1 MKNSKKVLVNI
12 RKFMEC
18 YLEEPYERTLTRK
31 QRRAMEE
38 LDVKEKLGIPISKK
52 DKKKLKKITR
62 FVLTHK
68 GMMGYLCEHNL
79 PIPKRVSFEEAE
91 RQDYDGEKY
100 IYVIDE
106 TGRVIPYKNPKLF
119 RERSLELEAFSM
131 TRTNQTL
138 RNRKRTAES
147 MAVEYRNNGDK
158 ENYDLSMRVL
168 IDTRNR
174 LYQIYLETQVGKN
187 EFQDDCLE
195 EYDGPIEKNNRNA
208 KHDKIYS
215 YGRRR

>member
-1 MKNSKKVLVNI
+1 
-12 RKFMEC
+12 MEC

-52 DKKKLKKITR
+52 DKKKLKKLTK

-79 PIPKRVSFEEAE
+79 LVPQRVSFEEAE
-91 RQDYDGEKY
+91 RQDYDGKKY

-106 TGRVIPYKNPKLF
+106 TGRVIPYKNPKLLL
-119 RERSLELEAFSM
+119 ERNLEMEAFSM

-147 MAVEYRNNGDK
+147 MADEYRKNGDK

-215 YGRRR
+215 YGRRK

>member
-1 MKNSKKVLVNI
+1 MKKSKKVLVNI

-18 YLEEPYERTLTRK
+18 YLEEPYERTLSRK
-31 QRRAMEE
+31 QKRAMEE
-38 LDVKEKLGIPISKK
+38 LDVKEKLGIPMSKK
-52 DKKKLKKITR
+52 DKKKLKKITK

-79 PIPKRVSFEEAE
+79 LVPQRVSFEEAE
-91 RQDYDGEKY
+91 RQDYDGKKY

-106 TGRVIPYKNPKLF
+106 TGRVIPYKNPKLLL
-119 RERSLELEAFSM
+119 ERNLEMEAFSM

-147 MAVEYRNNGDK
+147 MADEYRKNGDT
-158 ENYDLSMRVL
+158 ENYAMSMKVL
-168 IDTRNR
+168 IDARNR
-174 LYQIYLETQVGKN
+174 LYQIYLETQEENKK
-187 EFQDDCLE
+187 FQDDFNE
-195 EYDGPIEKNNRNA
+195 EYNGPIEKNNRNA
-208 KHDKIYS
+208 KHNKMYS

>member
-1 MKNSKKVLVNI
+1 MKKSKKVLVNI

-52 DKKKLKKITR
+52 DKKKLKKITK

-91 RQDYDGEKY
+91 RQ
-100 IYVIDE
+100 I
-106 TGRVIPYKNPKLF
+106 
-119 RERSLELEAFSM
+119 M
-131 TRTNQTL
+131 
-138 RNRKRTAES
+138 
-147 MAVEYRNNGDK
+147 M
-158 ENYDLSMRVL
+158 
-168 IDTRNR
+168 
-174 LYQIYLETQVGKN
+174 GKSI
-187 EFQDDCLE
+187 FML
-195 EYDGPIEKNNRNA
+195 
-208 KHDKIYS
+208 
-215 YGRRR
+215 

>member
-1 MKNSKKVLVNI
+1 MKKSKKVLVNI

-52 DKKKLKKITR
+52 DKKKLKKITK

-106 TGRVIPYKNPKLF
+106 TG
-119 RERSLELEAFSM
+119 
-131 TRTNQTL
+131 
-138 RNRKRTAES
+138 
-147 MAVEYRNNGDK
+147 
-158 ENYDLSMRVL
+158 
-168 IDTRNR
+168 
-174 LYQIYLETQVGKN
+174 
-187 EFQDDCLE
+187 
-195 EYDGPIEKNNRNA
+195 
-208 KHDKIYS
+208 
-215 YGRRR
+215 

>member
-1 MKNSKKVLVNI
+1 
-12 RKFMEC
+12 MEC

-52 DKKKLKKITR
+52 DKKKLKKLTK

-79 PIPKRVSFEEAE
+79 LVPQRVSFEEAE
-91 RQDYDGEKY
+91 RQDYDGKKY

-106 TGRVIPYKNPKLF
+106 TGRVIPYKNPKLLL
-119 RERSLELEAFSM
+119 ERNLEMEAFSM

-147 MAVEYRNNGDK
+147 MADEYRKNGDK
-158 ENYDLSMRVL
+158 ENYAMSMKVL
-168 IDTRNR
+168 IDARNR
-174 LYQIYLETQVGKN
+174 LYQIYLETQEENKK
-187 EFQDDCLE
+187 FQDDFNE
-195 EYDGPIEKNNRNA
+195 EYNGPIEKNNRNA
-208 KHDKIYS
+208 KHNKMYS